1 MAHMRRGF
9 RNVYA
14 LMVWC
19 LISANGMA
27 QDIKTEVILA
37 GNLYRL
43 NNVIEM
49 EHIAHLSKS
58 DLRLLKNTILAKHGY
73 IFADEDLRTHFS
85 AFPWYNGNRSEVQ
98 GDLSTTDLINAA
110 TIYSL
115 ENSGEGR
122 SSHTGALGERLIIAE
137 KIRPLMSNFGE
148 PGDVSI
154 GGEMVAFVNGVE
166 MARSA
171 IIDNEFYLTLNE
183 VPPHILQHWKQS
195 YDKAI
200 QFSDPATN
208 IAHLDLRIT
217 GTALRITRIGTHDDR
232 DPLLRQYFL
241 DEKRPGMQV
250 NDHYH
255 YDEYFSYV
263 YADRDTFVRG
273 VDHDENTWQG
283 KEIYNVS
290 LKKGWNKLKHYRAEM
305 SGFARYNVHISEATA
320 EKGSF
325 DVFYFDFDDYVHD
338 NNIQLATL
346 EGIVVV
352 DKNDKM
358 EDEFWLL
365 LAEPIRVRSD
375 YNEVRDVHKVL
386 LLVDHETFP
395 RRGNYALFG
404 EIDRFLT
411 SAGDVVFCIIEIEEE
426 L

>member
-1 MAHMRRGF
+1 MALCF
-9 RNVYA
+9 V
-14 LMVWC
+14 
-19 LISANGMA
+19 SANGMA

-37 GNLYRL
+37 GNLTRL
-43 NNVIEM
+43 NSVIET
-49 EHIAHLSKS
+49 EHIAHLNKN
-58 DLRLLKNTILAKHGY
+58 DLRILKSTILAKYGY
-73 IFADEDLRTHFS
+73 IFTAEDLTNHFS
-85 AFPWYNGNRSEVQ
+85 AFPWYNGTKSDVQ
-98 GDLSTTDLINAA
+98 GELSTTDLINAV

-115 ENSGEGR
+115 ESSGERR
-122 SSHTGALGERLIIAE
+122 SGNTGALGERLVIAE
-137 KIRPLMSNFGE
+137 KIRPLMSNSGE

-154 GGEMVAFVNGVE
+154 GGEMVAFANGVE
-166 MARSA
+166 IARVA
-171 IIDNEFYLTLNE
+171 IIDNEFHLNLKE
-183 VPPHILQHWKQS
+183 VPPHILQHWRGR
-195 YDKAI
+195 YDKSI
-200 QFSDPATN
+200 QFSDPETN

-217 GTALRITRIGTHDDR
+217 GTDLRITRIMTHDDR
-232 DPLLRQYFL
+232 NPLLRQYFL
-241 DEKRPGMQV
+241 DEKRPGMKV
-250 NDHYH
+250 NDNYH

-263 YADRDTFVRG
+263 YADRDTFMRG
-273 VDHDENTWQG
+273 VDHEENTWQG

-305 SGFARYNVHISEATA
+305 DGFARYNVHINESTF

-325 DVFYFDFDDYVHD
+325 DVLYFDFDDYAHD
-338 NNIQLATL
+338 NNMQLATL

-352 DKNDKM
+352 DINDKM
-358 EDEFWLL
+358 EDEFWFL

-411 SAGDVVFCIIEIEEE
+411 SAGDVVFCIIEIKEE